1 MARVGESLPER
12 LYRALGA
19 EAMGETTVATTEAT
33 ALLTFK
39 ITVGGTELL
48 AHRVGSLGTLTVA
61 QVTVT
66 VA

>member
-1 MARVGESLPER
+1 
-12 LYRALGA
+12 
-19 EAMGETTVATTEAT
+19 MGETTVATTEAT